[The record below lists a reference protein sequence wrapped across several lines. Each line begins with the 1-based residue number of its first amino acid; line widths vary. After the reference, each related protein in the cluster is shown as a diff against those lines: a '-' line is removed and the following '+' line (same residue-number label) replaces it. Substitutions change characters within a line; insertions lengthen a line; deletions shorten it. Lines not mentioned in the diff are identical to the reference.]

1 MIFRFAIHH
10 SLFTPLAAAA
20 VLAAAAGAAPAQE
33 YPAKPVRMIV
43 PFAAGGN
50 ADLIARIVSQK
61 LGETLKQQFIV
72 DNRAGAN
79 GVIGSDVAAKSPP
92 DGYTLLFAA
101 SGHAINPGVYSKLP
115 FDPVRDF
122 APVALVSSTPLTLAV
137 TGSLPAKSVKQ
148 LISLARAQPGAMSYA
163 SQGNGSPGH
172 LAGALLNQLAKVN
185 IVHVPYKATTQA
197 LTDLTS
203 GQVQVMY
210 PSLTAVLPHVN
221 AGRVRALA
229 ITTANRTKLAPELPT
244 MTESGIVGY
253 EASIWNGVLAPA
265 GTPAAVVARLHGA
278 IAAAVQAPE
287 VRDRLLGAGADPSV
301 KPPDV
306 FGKLIVSE
314 IAKWGRLIKE
324 AGARID

>member
-1 MIFRFAIHH
+1 MSCRITTNDSRITLLFAGAA
-10 SLFTPLAAAA
+10 LLAT
-20 VLAAAAGAAPAQE
+20 AGAAPAQE

-50 ADLIARIVSQK
+50 ADLIARILGQK

-92 DGYTLLFAA
+92 DGYTLLFGA
-101 SGHAINPGVYSKLP
+101 SGHAINPGLYSKLP

-122 APVALVSSTPLTLAV
+122 APVALVSSTPMTLAV
-137 TGSLPAKSVKQ
+137 TNALPAKSVKQ
-148 LISLARAQPGAMSYA
+148 LIGLARAQPGAMSYA

-172 LAGALLNQLAKVN
+172 LAGALLNQLAKTN
-185 IVHVPYKATTQA
+185 ILHVPYKATTQA

-210 PSLTAVLPHVN
+210 PSLTAVLPHIN

-229 ITTANRTKLAPELPT
+229 ITTANRTKLAPDLPT
-244 MTESGIVGY
+244 MTESGIAGY

-265 GTPAAVVARLHGA
+265 GTPASVIARLHGA
-278 IAAAVQAPE
+278 IATAVQSPE

-301 KPPDV
+301 RPPEA
-306 FGKLIVSE
+306 FGKFIVSE
-314 IAKWGRLIKE
+314 IAKWGKLIKD